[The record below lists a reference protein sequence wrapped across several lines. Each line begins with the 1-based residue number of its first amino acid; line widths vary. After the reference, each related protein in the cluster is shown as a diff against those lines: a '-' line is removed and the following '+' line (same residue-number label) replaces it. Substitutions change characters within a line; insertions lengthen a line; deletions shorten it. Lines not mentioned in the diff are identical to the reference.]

1 MKFGS
6 PILEWQPR
14 FALVSSL
21 VFLQHWTL
29 ATPPEGNRALV
40 CLVPH
45 TTAIRNSRFEVLL
58 KIRFLKP
65 GAFDVQNIVTVP
77 YVKLIR
83 KLGELTEQEMKE
95 INDRLKFWLNLD

>member
-1 MKFGS
+1 MS
-6 PILEWQPR
+6 R
-14 FALVSSL
+14 FNRREVWLTDLGMAAKVRPCLIASIPA
-21 VFLQHWTL
+21 TL
-29 ATPPEGNRALV
+29 DDRALV

-45 TTAIRNSRFEVLL
+45 TTAVRNSRFEVPL

-77 YVKLIR
+77 HVKLIR
-83 KLGELTEQEMKE
+83 KLGELTEQEMEE

>member
-1 MKFGS
+1 MSKYNRREVWLTDLGMAAKVRPCLIAS
-6 PILEWQPR
+6 IP
-14 FALVSSL
+14 A
-21 VFLQHWTL
+21 TL
-29 ATPPEGNRALV
+29 DDRALV

-45 TTAIRNSRFEVLL
+45 TTAIRNSRFEVNL

-77 YVKLIR
+77 HLKLIR
-83 KLGELTEQEMKE
+83 KLGELTESEMQE

>member
-1 MKFGS
+1 MSKFNRREVWLTDLGMAAKVRPCLITS
-6 PILEWQPR
+6 IP
-14 FALVSSL
+14 A
-21 VFLQHWTL
+21 TL
-29 ATPPEGNRALV
+29 DDRALV

-45 TTAIRNSRFEVLL
+45 TTAVRNSRFEVLL

-83 KLGELTEQEMKE
+83 KLGELTEPEMQD

>member
-1 MKFGS
+1 MSKFSRREVWLTDLGMAAKVR
-6 PILEWQPR
+6 PCLI
-14 FALVSSL
+14 VSIPA
-21 VFLQHWTL
+21 TL
-29 ATPPEGNRALV
+29 DDRALV

-45 TTAIRNSRFEVLL
+45 TTAIRNSRFEVSL

-77 YVKLIR
+77 HVKLIR
-83 KLGELTEQEMKE
+83 KLGELTESEMQE

>member
-1 MKFGS
+1 MSKFNRREVWLTDLGMAAKVRPCLIVS
-6 PILEWQPR
+6 IPATLED
-14 FALVSSL
+14 
-21 VFLQHWTL
+21 
-29 ATPPEGNRALV
+29 RALV

-45 TTAIRNSRFEVLL
+45 TTAIRNSRFEVPL

-77 YVKLIR
+77 HVKLIR
-83 KLGELTEQEMKE
+83 KLGELTEAEMVE

>member
-1 MKFGS
+1 MSKFNRREVWLTDLGMAAKVRPCLIVS
-6 PILEWQPR
+6 IPATLEDR
-14 FALVSSL
+14 S
-21 VFLQHWTL
+21 
-29 ATPPEGNRALV
+29 LV

-45 TTAIRNSRFEVLL
+45 TTAIRNSRFEVPL

-77 YVKLIR
+77 HVKLIR
-83 KLGELTEQEMKE
+83 RLGELTEQEMEE